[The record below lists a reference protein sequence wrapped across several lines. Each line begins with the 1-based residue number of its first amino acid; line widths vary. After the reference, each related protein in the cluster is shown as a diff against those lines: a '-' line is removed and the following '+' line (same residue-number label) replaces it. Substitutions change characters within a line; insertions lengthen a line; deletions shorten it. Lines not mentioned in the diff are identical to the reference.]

1 MNNRSV
7 RLRKPLALL
16 GAGLSLFAA
25 NAAFAQTTATATTDE
40 TVKME
45 KFVVTGSFIP
55 MAADSIAIPV
65 TVVGPEDIARTGITT
80 NALDVLKKAVPQF
93 QGNANIGANNA
104 NIASGST
111 GGGSQ
116 ASLRNLTTLSLI
128 NGRRAAA
135 SPITGTGGNQFV
147 DLNIIPLA
155 AIASI
160 EVLLDGASATYGS
173 DATSGV
179 INIKSKSDYSGS
191 ALSGFYEFS
200 DQPGKWATFGGNFV
214 TGASSGKTNITI
226 AGGWSH
232 QDPLYQFERGFSNP
246 QYGTPTFGG
255 VINFGGNYFVLNKAA
270 FAAPPVSGTKP
281 TVTFVG
287 STASPTSL
295 AAIPTTSAGVPYFGK
310 VGSNAV
316 YWGKTTSAGAGVGGF
331 GAGELAAA
339 TGGSEEVAF
348 NLSNYVTILQ
358 RRDSMGAMATFDHK
372 INDSVT
378 FFGDI
383 LTSQIKTLSQI
394 NAQPVGTTAD
404 FNVTAAHVNNP
415 FNNTLRVRN
424 RFVTNPRMY
433 EYDTT
438 FKRLVA
444 GFKGEINERLSY
456 ETAINLNTSDLAYQ
470 NNGVIDAA
478 GLLAAAGI
486 NPAASS
492 GTTPINMF
500 QGNISPATVAA
511 ANFVGTAYNNFTS
524 GLRSWDGR
532 VLYKAFE
539 LPGGEVTVALGGEV
553 RRETLKGTADLNSI
567 PDFDTGAIG
576 WTGATSVN
584 PFKASRDVKAAF
596 LEAMIPLANPKQ
608 GTRWAHALDLDVAAR
623 YEKYSDTDDPLVP
636 KATFRWLPFNDEF
649 AIRGTWGKSFNA
661 PTLYQLVGPSDV
673 GFTPEVLLLPH
684 GAADVSSNYVS
695 GQAQIRGGAN
705 PALKPARSDAYTFG
719 IVWSPKAVKG
729 LSTELTYWKIKERDI
744 VGVISTQTIL
754 QDIEDNGAASP
765 YLATNASATN
775 PVGNF
780 INPITGRST
789 YDGRIEG
796 FRASG
801 SPITAPGQVAGQ
813 IDSIYIERP
822 LVNIGEQSASGIDLT
837 AKYKWEVPSVGLI
850 DVSANVAYWLTYDFF
865 GENLAGRATVTG
877 GTIPRYTAYVASSW
891 KRGPWDAFTSV
902 RYIPKV
908 HAPDEQSGKTAAEA
922 YASFDVGVGYRFDN
936 SSIRWLNGMR
946 VSIVAKNVGNE
957 APPQL
962 PDTFSNDSV
971 DTGAYDPIGR
981 SFVIS
986 AEFKF

>member
-1 MNNRSV
+1 MNNSSV
-7 RLRKPLALL
+7 SYIRKPVALL

-25 NAAFAQTTATATTDE
+25 NAAFAQQANPDS
-40 TVKME
+40 TVKLD

-55 MAADSIAIPV
+55 VAADAIAIPV
-65 TVVGPEDIARTGITT
+65 TVIGSDEIARTGITT
-80 NALDVLKKAVPQF
+80 NALEVLKKAVPQF
-93 QGNANIGANNA
+93 QGNANIGSNNA

-116 ASLRNLTTLSLI
+116 ASLRNLTTLTLI

-147 DLNIIPLA
+147 DLNIIPLT
-155 AIASI
+155 AIDSI

-179 INIKSKSDYSGS
+179 INIKSKADYSG
-191 ALSGFYEFS
+191 AAVSGYYEFS

-214 TGASSGKTNITI
+214 TGASSGKTSITI

-232 QDPLYQFERGFSNP
+232 QDPLFQFERGFSNP
-246 QYGTPTFGG
+246 QYGTPTWGG
-255 VINFGGNYFVLNKAA
+255 TINFGSNYFRLNPAYV
-270 FAAPPVSGTKP
+270 APPVGAVKP
-281 TVTFVG
+281 TVAFLAG
-287 STASPTSL
+287 SGPQAL
-295 AAIPTTSAGVPYFGK
+295 AAIPTAPDGKPYFGA

-316 YWGKTTSAGAGVGGF
+316 YWGKATSAGAGVIGF
-331 GAGELAAA
+331 GAGELAGA
-339 TGGSEEVAF
+339 TSPEAEQVAF
-348 NLSNYVTILQ
+348 NLSQYVTILQ
-358 RRDSMGAMATFDHK
+358 RRDSMGAMATFEHK

-378 FFGDI
+378 FFGDL

-404 FNVTAAHVNNP
+404 FNVTGAHVNNP
-415 FNNTLRVRN
+415 FANTLRVRN
-424 RFVTNPRMY
+424 RFVTNPRKY

-444 GFKGEINERLSY
+444 GFRGEVNDRLSY
-456 ETAINLNTSDLAYQ
+456 ETAINLNTSDLAYR

-478 GLLAAAGI
+478 GLLGAAGI
-486 NPAASS
+486 NPASVGPSA
-492 GTTPINMF
+492 INMF
-500 QGNISPATVAA
+500 QANIAPATIAA
-511 ANFVGTAYNNFTS
+511 ANFIGTAYNNFTS

-532 VLYKAFE
+532 FLYKAME
-539 LPGGEVTVALGGEV
+539 LESGDVTVAVGAEL
-553 RRETLKGTADLNSI
+553 RRETLNGTADLNSV
-567 PDFDTGAIG
+567 PDFNTGAIG

-584 PFKASRDVKAAF
+584 PFKATRDVEAGF
-596 LEAMIPLANPKQ
+596 VEAMIPLANPKQ
-608 GTRWAHALDLDVAAR
+608 GLKWAHTLEFDVAGR

-636 KATFRWLPFNDEF
+636 KVTFRWLPFNDEF
-649 AIRGTWGKSFNA
+649 AVRGTWGKSFNA

-673 GFTPEVLLLPH
+673 GFTPEVILLPF
-684 GAADVSSNYVS
+684 GAADVPANYVT

-729 LSTELTYWKIKERDI
+729 LSAELTYWNIKERDI

-754 QDIEDNGAASP
+754 QNIENLGATSP
-765 YLATNASATN
+765 YLATNAGPNNS
-775 PVGNF
+775 VGNF
-780 INPITGRST
+780 INPITGRSV
-789 YDGRIEG
+789 YDGRSEG

-801 SPITAPGQVAGQ
+801 DPITAPGQVAGN

-822 LVNIGEQSASGIDLT
+822 LVNIGEQSASGLDLT
-837 AKYKWEVPSVGLI
+837 AKYKWEIPSVGLI
-850 DVSANVAYWLTYDFF
+850 DVSANVAYWLEYNFF

-891 KRGPWDAFTSV
+891 KRGNWDAFTSV

-908 HAPDEQSGKTAAEA
+908 PAPDEVSSGKTAAEA

-936 SSIRWLNGMR
+936 SAIKWLNGMR
-946 VSIVAKNVGNE
+946 ISAVAKNVGNE

-971 DTGAYDPIGR
+971 DTGAYDAIGR
-981 SFVIS
+981 TFVIS